1 MNSVFSHIPSYL
13 LNIISRL
20 EESGF
25 EAFLVGGCVRDSLM
39 GRVPDDYD
47 ITSSATPDEL
57 CRVFSDHRIIETG
70 IKHGTVTVCCDGGMT
85 EITTYRIDGEYRDCR
100 RPESVLF
107 TRDITEDLS
116 RRDFT
121 VNAMAFSPTRGLCDP
136 FGGKSDLAARRL
148 VCVGDPVLRFS
159 EDALRIMRAVRF
171 SSVLGFSVDSAA
183 AVAAREMAHLLDGIS
198 RERIAVELSKL
209 LCGRDAA
216 RVLAEFPDIICAAVP
231 ALSEYALLRATGII
245 SSVECDAVVRLSLLC
260 ATADSDAVAVA
271 QRVFSSLKSSVAD
284 RRRAL
289 SLCAELPLPFP
300 ETDAGVRRLMSR
312 MSHADILSYASLRA
326 ALHGEEAAD
335 LLARYERVRETS
347 PCVSISQLA
356 IGGKDVLSL
365 TTARGR
371 AVGQYLSSLLE
382 RVLDGKLENTREAL
396 CAALLGTDGGCD
408 MKN

>member
-20 EESGF
+20 EECGF

-57 CRVFSDHRIIETG
+57 CRVFSDFRIIETG
-70 IKHGTVTVCCDGGMT
+70 IKHGTVTVCCDEGMT
-85 EITTYRIDGEYRDCR
+85 EITTYRIDGEYHDCR
-100 RPESVLF
+100 RPDSVRF

-136 FGGKSDLAARRL
+136 FGGRHDLAARRI
-148 VCVGDPVLRFS
+148 VCVGDPSLRFS

-171 SSVLGFSVDSAA
+171 SSVLGFSVDSATA
-183 AVAAREMAHLLDGIS
+183 DAARKMAHLLDGIS

-216 RVLAEFPDIICAAVP
+216 RVLAEFPDIISAAVP
-231 ALSEYALLRATGII
+231 ALSDDALLRAAGVI
-245 SSVECDAVVRLSLLC
+245 SSVERDAVVRLSLLC
-260 ATADSDAVAVA
+260 AADNSDAVSLA

-289 SLCAELPLPFP
+289 SLCAELSLSFP

-312 MSHADILSYASLRA
+312 LPHADLLSYASLRS
-326 ALHGEEAAD
+326 ALHDESSDGF
-335 LLARYERVRETS
+335 LARYEGVRACS

-356 IGGKDVLSL
+356 IGGGDVLSL
-365 TTARGR
+365 TGARGR
-371 AVGQYLSSLLE
+371 AVGQCLSALLE
-382 RVLDGKLENTREAL
+382 RVLDGELENTREAL
-396 CAALLGTDGGCD
+396 CAALRGMDVGCD
-408 MKN
+408 VKN